1 MTFGTD
7 FVFRCGTRELV
18 RALSDAG
25 IAAYLYD
32 FNHHFRG
39 YIPPDSLACQ
49 LDSELLCG
57 VYHSSEI
64 KFIFQDPLLAH
75 LPSKVDL
82 QVSAAMGLLWTNMA
96 KYGSPNGAA
105 DVPRSTD
112 APYWPQYRTA
122 SDMHLEISGGFSAQ
136 SGLAKPSCDVWSSL
150 PPQTSYPH

>member
-1 MTFGTD
+1 MVALGTD

-49 LDSELLCG
+49 FDSELLCG

-64 KFIFQDPLLAH
+64 KFVFQDPGLVH

-82 QVSAAMGLLWTNMA
+82 QVSAAMGLMWTNMA
-96 KYGSPNGAA
+96 KYGTPNAPHGTDSPH
-105 DVPRSTD
+105 
-112 APYWPQYRTA
+112 WPQYHTA
-122 SDMHLEISGGFSAQ
+122 SDMHLEISGGFSAKL
-136 SGLAKPSCDVWSSL
+136 GLARSSCDMWSSL